1 MSENLFSAQY
11 DISKKSRLKKFY
23 ESNKVSIFLSVFFFL
38 IFVGSFIFYLE
49 SQKKEKISLSE
60 NYVQAKIY
68 LEDGKKTEATN
79 ILKRTVYAN
88 DPTYSTLSFFLIL
101 NQNLISD
108 YKELS
113 VLFDHLLDNNKFD
126 TEIRNLLIYK
136 KALFNSD
143 FVNESELI
151 EEIKPLLNKD
161 TLWKPHA
168 LLLLGDYFVS
178 KGEYLKAKEF
188 YMQILS
194 INNLQ
199 KELYEQARSQ
209 LALIVND

>member
-1 MSENLFSAQY
+1 MAENLFSAQY
-11 DISKKSRLKKFY
+11 DISKKSKLKKFY
-23 ESNKVSIFLSVFFFL
+23 ESNKVSIFLSALFFL

-49 SQKKEKISLSE
+49 SQKKEKILLSE

-68 LEDGKKTEATN
+68 LEDGKKIKATN

-88 DPTYSTLSFFLIL
+88 DPTYSTLCFFLIL

-108 YKELS
+108 NKELS

-136 KALFNSD
+136 KALFYSD

>member
-1 MSENLFSAQY
+1 M
-11 DISKKSRLKKFY
+11 
-23 ESNKVSIFLSVFFFL
+23 
-38 IFVGSFIFYLE
+38 
-49 SQKKEKISLSE
+49 
-60 NYVQAKIY
+60 
-68 LEDGKKTEATN
+68 
-79 ILKRTVYAN
+79 
-88 DPTYSTLSFFLIL
+88 
-101 NQNLISD
+101 
-108 YKELS
+108 S

-136 KALFNSD
+136 KALFYSD

-168 LLLLGDYFVS
+168 LLLLGDYFAS
-178 KGEYLKAKEF
+178 KREYLKAKEF
-188 YMQILS
+188 YIQILS

-199 KELYEQARSQ
+199 KEIYDQARSQ